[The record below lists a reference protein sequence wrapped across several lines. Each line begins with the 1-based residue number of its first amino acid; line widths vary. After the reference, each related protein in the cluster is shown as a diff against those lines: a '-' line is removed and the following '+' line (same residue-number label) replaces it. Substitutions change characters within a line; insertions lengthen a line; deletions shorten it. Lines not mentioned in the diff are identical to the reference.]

1 LNAPDINSP
10 GKPVVA
16 SRTREKESV
25 SEDDPKRSFIEATR
39 RAQIIQCAIDVIAE
53 FGYTRASLAH
63 VAERANITPSA
74 ILYYFRT
81 KKELVQEVWTHLL
94 RVRDAY
100 LKQIKDETNARTA
113 LRRLIEANAAV
124 YAAHPN
130 EMQAGI
136 YIIFARE
143 TESDAP
149 KYHPAH
155 HEPRRNELRRIME
168 WGQSTGEF
176 RQFDIPSMM
185 RAITATIDL
194 IQWQRSS
201 DPDFDLTRYGETLV
215 QFFDRVTRNDSK

>member
-1 LNAPDINSP
+1 MNAQEINSR

-16 SRTREKESV
+16 SRTRKKESL
-25 SEDDPKRSFIEATR
+25 SEDDPKRSFIEAAR

-53 FGYTRASLAH
+53 FGYTRTSLAL

-81 KKELVQEVWTHLL
+81 KKELIHEVWTHLL

-100 LKQIKDETNARTA
+100 LEQIEDETNARTA
-113 LRRLIEANAAV
+113 LRKLIEANVAV

-136 YIIFARE
+136 YIVFAGE

-168 WGQSTGEF
+168 WGQSIGEF

-185 RAITATIDL
+185 RAITAAIDL
-194 IQWQRSS
+194 IQWQRSTN
-201 DPDFDLTRYGETLV
+201 PDFDLNLYSKTLV
-215 QFFDRVTRNDSK
+215 EFFDRATRNDSK